1 MGVQFD
7 TPGHVFP
14 SWCNGAA
21 GGPDSSAADASA
33 GYPQICT
40 ACSKKHTGDSG
51 WGPLRA
57 DLNST
62 YDFLTKLFSE
72 VRAPRPP
79 ATLPRTALTPRRRSG
94 QIASVFPEK
103 YVHLGGDEV
112 SFDCWCGRG
121 WQSLRFRWHS

>member
-79 ATLPRTALTPRRRSG
+79 ATLPRTA
-94 QIASVFPEK
+94 
-103 YVHLGGDEV
+103 
-112 SFDCWCGRG
+112 
-121 WQSLRFRWHS
+121 

>member
-1 MGVQFD
+1 MVE
-7 TPGHVFP
+7 
-14 SWCNGAA
+14 GAEGSPA
-21 GGPDSSAADASA
+21 FYSAIAD
-33 GYPQICT
+33 YDPQ
-40 ACSKKHTGDSG
+40 
-51 WGPLRA
+51 
-57 DLNST
+57 
-62 YDFLTKLFSE
+62 

-79 ATLPRTALTPRRRSG
+79 ATLPRAALTPRRRSG